1 MRAVSATGLTSLAV
15 TLPLGEVEHDRCRS
29 LVEKLLDELYER
41 VRILKACPWVEST
54 GLEDSLS
61 PWTRRSI
68 HLAHTS
74 WPSRLPPISTLARP
88 GLSFTLAGSLPTR
101 RRIAEVTAR
110 EDIATV
116 ARQLAA
122 LTQTVEE
129 MAGQLK
135 EVRERA
141 ENERER
147 TDVQQERI
155 DLAARELSD
164 VSDRLQAAAN
174 ALRES
179 I

>member
-1 MRAVSATGLTSLAV
+1 MRAD
-15 TLPLGEVEHDRCRS
+15 PQ
-29 LVEKLLDELYER
+29 KR
-41 VRILKACPWVEST
+41 VPGSSPAILRN
-54 GLEDSLS
+54 SLS
-61 PWTRRSI
+61 PWTRPSI

-74 WPSRLPPISTLARP
+74 WPSRPPPISTLATP
-88 GLSFTLAGSLPTR
+88 GLSLRSLEVCLLGVES
-101 RRIAEVTAR
+101 AEVTAR

-164 VSDRLQAAAN
+164 VSDRLQAAAT

>member
-1 MRAVSATGLTSLAV
+1 LESA
-15 TLPLGEVEHDRCRS
+15 R
-29 LVEKLLDELYER
+29 
-41 VRILKACPWVEST
+41 
-54 GLEDSLS
+54 
-61 PWTRRSI
+61 
-68 HLAHTS
+68 
-74 WPSRLPPISTLARP
+74 
-88 GLSFTLAGSLPTR
+88 
-101 RRIAEVTAR
+101 VTAR

-116 ARQLAA
+116 AGQLAA

-141 ENERER
+141 ESERER
-147 TDVQQERI
+147 TDSQQERI
-155 DLAARELSD
+155 DLAARELAD